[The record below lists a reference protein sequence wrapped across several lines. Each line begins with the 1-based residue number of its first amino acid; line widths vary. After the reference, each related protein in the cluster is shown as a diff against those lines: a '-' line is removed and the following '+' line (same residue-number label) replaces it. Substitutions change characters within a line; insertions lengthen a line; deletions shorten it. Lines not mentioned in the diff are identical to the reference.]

1 MTRTALRTDKLAGYV
16 TGSLLV
22 DAPVG
27 GPDREEEHRHRDRGG
42 LLAVVGE
49 EPDGHD
55 RDREGQA
62 EQAIRLSYWYLRRLC
77 IRRSFPLVRCR
88 SRR

>member
-1 MTRTALRTDKLAGYV
+1 LRAADGGGIPPSGYV

-27 GPDREEEHRHRDRGG
+27 GPDREEEHRHRDPGG

-49 EPDGHD
+49 EPDGQD
-55 RDREGQA
+55 RDPEARPSTP
-62 EQAIRLSYWYLRRLC
+62 IRLSYWYLRRLC
-77 IRRSFPLVRCR
+77 IRRSLLLVRCR